1 MENLK
6 TILEKKET
14 SVIDVREPWE
24 YESGHLPNAI
34 NIPLNSIPAHVNEI
48 KKMTG
53 PIIIHCLSGGRSGI
67 AVNLLKQ
74 SGITNVYNGGG
85 IADMQRLIMN

>member
-6 TILEKKET
+6 IILKKEGT

-24 YESGHLPNAI
+24 DASGHLPEAV
-34 NIPLNSIPAHVNEI
+34 NIPLNEIPGRLIEL
-48 KKMTG
+48 KKITG
-53 PIIIHCLSGGRSGI
+53 PIILYCHSGGRSGI

-74 SGITNVYNGGG
+74 SGIKDVYNGGA
-85 IADMQRLIMN
+85 IADIQHLIMN

>member
-1 MENLK
+1 
-6 TILEKKET
+6 
-14 SVIDVREPWE
+14 
-24 YESGHLPNAI
+24 
-34 NIPLNSIPAHVNEI
+34 
-48 KKMTG
+48 MTG